1 MTATAEPQ
9 AQPKPSAQPPQDV
22 FARWSRGV
30 VPMEEQIRFLGDLV
44 LFTARAVRGIPL
56 TMRRYRAEVARQIG
70 QLTLGTGLFITFTG
84 TLGVVVAEALF
95 VGIEV
100 GVEGFQSL
108 NIIGIGPLTGFVS
121 AYGNTREIAPIIA
134 AVAVAS
140 QVGCKFTSQLGAQ
153 RISEE
158 IDALEVMAIPSI
170 PYMVTTRMV
179 AAFVVIVPLYLVA
192 LLGSYLAT
200 QVTVTLFFGQSLG
213 TYLHYFTL
221 FLRPVD
227 VLYSVVKVMVFT
239 VIITII
245 HTYYGYN
252 ASGGPAGVG
261 RATARAIRA
270 TTVLIASSDV
280 LMTMLFWGLHG
291 VRLGGG

>member
-1 MTATAEPQ
+1 MVAIE
-9 AQPKPSAQPPQDV
+9 
-22 FARWSRGV
+22 GV
-30 VPMEEQIRFLGDLV
+30 VPRRARDSLVGAARSLTSQVELLRFLGHMV
-44 LFTARAVRGIPL
+44 IFTARAIRSIPL
-56 TMRRYRAEVARQIG
+56 TLRRYRTEVYRQMG

-84 TLGVVVAEALF
+84 TLGVILAESLF
-95 VGIEV
+95 IGIEV

-108 NIIGIGPLTGFVS
+108 NIIGIAPLTGFVS

-140 QVGCKFTSQLGAQ
+140 QIGCKFTSQLGAQ

-170 PYMVTTRMV
+170 AYLVTTRII
-179 AAFVVIVPLYLVA
+179 AAFTVVIPLYLVG
-192 LLGSYLAT
+192 LFGSYIAT
-200 QVTVTLFFGQSLG
+200 QVTVTVFFHQSVG
-213 TYLHYFTL
+213 TYLHYFHL
-221 FLRPVD
+221 FLRPID
-227 VLYSVVKVMVFT
+227 IFYSVVKVMVFT
-239 VIITII
+239 WLVVII
-245 HTYYGYN
+245 HTFYGYN
-252 ASGGPAGVG
+252 AAGGPAGVG

-270 TTVLIASSDV
+270 TTVLIAATDV

>member
-1 MTATAEPQ
+1 MVAIADVIPRRARDGLVDAARAMTSQVELL
-9 AQPKPSAQPPQDV
+9 
-22 FARWSRGV
+22 
-30 VPMEEQIRFLGDLV
+30 RFLGHMV
-44 LFTARAVRGIPL
+44 IFTTRAIKAIPMTL
-56 TMRRYRAEVARQIG
+56 RRYRTEVYRQMG

-84 TLGVVVAEALF
+84 TLGVILAESLF
-95 VGIEV
+95 IGIEV

-108 NIIGIGPLTGFVS
+108 NIIGIAPLTGFVS

-140 QVGCKFTSQLGAQ
+140 QIGCKFTSQLGAQ

-170 PYMVTTRMV
+170 AYLVTTRII
-179 AAFVVIVPLYLVA
+179 AAFAVVVPLYLVG
-192 LLGSYLAT
+192 LFGSYIAT
-200 QVTVTLFFGQSLG
+200 QVTVTVFFHQSLG
-213 TYLHYFTL
+213 TYLHYFHL
-221 FLRPVD
+221 FLRPID
-227 VLYSVVKVMVFT
+227 IFYSVVKVIVFT
-239 VIITII
+239 WLVVVI
-245 HTYYGYN
+245 HTFYGYN
-252 ASGGPAGVG
+252 AAGGPAGVG

-270 TTVLIASSDV
+270 TTVLIAATDV

>member
-1 MTATAEPQ
+1 MATLA
-9 AQPKPSAQPPQDV
+9 DV
-22 FARWSRGV
+22 LPTGTRDLLANVGKRVGAVER
-30 VPMEEQIRFLGDLV
+30 QIRFLGDMV
-44 LFTARAVRGIPL
+44 LFTFQALRAIPL
-56 TMRRYRAEVARQIG
+56 VMRRYREEVKRQIG
-70 QLTLGTGLFITFTG
+70 QITLGTGLFITFTG
-84 TLGVVVAEALF
+84 TLGVVVAESLF
-95 VGIEV
+95 IGIEV

-108 NIIGIGPLTGFVS
+108 NIIGIAPLTGFVS

-134 AVAVAS
+134 AIAVAS
-140 QVGCKFTSQLGAQ
+140 QIGCKFTSQLGAQ

-170 PYMVTTRMV
+170 PYLVTTRIV
-179 AAFVVIVPLYLVA
+179 AAFTTIIPLYLVG
-192 LLGSYLAT
+192 LFGSYIAT
-200 QVTVTLFFGQSLG
+200 QYTVTIFFGQSAG
-213 TYLHYFTL
+213 TYDHYFNQ
-221 FLRPVD
+221 FLRNID
-227 VLYSVVKVMVFT
+227 VFYSVLKVMVFL
-239 VIITII
+239 IFISII

-270 TTVLIASSDV
+270 TTVIIAASDV